1 MNVILNGKLYLI
13 KIAIILIMPFMVYAD
28 ESNITVKYYSE
39 YNHHDLYDYNE
50 NMSFDDEIIKYDKQS
65 LIIGIYKHYYK
76 VYFKKNKPIKAEQ
89 ILNNSNDIIETYYF
103 NENGRTIRTVSKS
116 SASKIEYSKNKIT
129 HFHKHQKYGIYTV
142 ISEYKNN
149 TLHKDTYLDEKKN
162 VTHYYIYSKRKF
174 KEYDKNM
181 KLVKERYKYV
191 IE

>member
-13 KIAIILIMPFMVYAD
+13 KIAIILIIPFIVYAD
-28 ESNITVKYYSE
+28 ESNITVKYYNE

-50 NMSFDDEIIKYDKQS
+50 NMSFDDEITKYDNQS
-65 LIIGIYKHYYK
+65 LIIGMYKYYFK
-76 VYFKKNKPIKAEQ
+76 VYFKKSKPIKAEQ
-89 ILNNSNDIIETYYF
+89 ILNNSKLIIETYYF
-103 NENGRTIRTVSKS
+103 NKNGRTVRTVSKTS
-116 SASKIEYSKNKIT
+116 TSKIEYSHNKIT

-149 TLHKDTYLDEKKN
+149 NLFKETYLDEKKN
-162 VTHYYIYSKRKF
+162 VMHYYIYSKRKF

-181 KLVKERYKYV
+181 KFVKERYKHQ